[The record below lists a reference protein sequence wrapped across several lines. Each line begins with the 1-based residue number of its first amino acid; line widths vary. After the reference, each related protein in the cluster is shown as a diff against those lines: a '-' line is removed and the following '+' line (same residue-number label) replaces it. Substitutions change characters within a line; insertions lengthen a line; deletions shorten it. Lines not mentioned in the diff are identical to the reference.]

1 MKTAFGHL
9 CSSLFWSRGG
19 RFRGS
24 RPHFWGPD
32 ILLSLLGDLKGCRF
46 LCSCRGIR
54 FPGLS
59 CPENWSPHWA
69 VPGRESFLLV
79 ADNTHE

>member
-1 MKTAFGHL
+1 MKMAFSHL
-9 CSSLFWSRGG
+9 CSSLFRSRGG

-46 LCSCRGIR
+46 LWQLQGDKVPRAELPR
-54 FPGLS
+54 KL
-59 CPENWSPHWA
+59 ESPLGCTRKG
-69 VPGRESFLLV
+69 VISVGS
-79 ADNTHE
+79 